1 MIAQKGG
8 QSLLDV
14 SRRIERR
21 ALCFGKE
28 GKHGWPA
35 FRFMRDGVQSAERTP
50 DFIAFPAPQTVPGR
64 WRFEAA
70 RFRPTGIGL
79 RLRFSRSVPDSHITR
94 KVDLVSNCHQMHIK
108 PIEKLCMR
116 PNRSNVEKQDLTIEN
131 RRRNIILLTNYKKTV
146 I

>member
-8 QSLLDV
+8 QSLRDV

-35 FRFMRDGVQSAERTP
+35 FRFMRDGVQATERTP
-50 DFIAFPAPQTVPGR
+50 DFIAFPAPQILSGR

-70 RFRPTGIGL
+70 RFRPTGLASSFGFPGL
-79 RLRFSRSVPDSHITR
+79 SLAVVLQGRQTWSQFV
-94 KVDLVSNCHQMHIK
+94 IK
-108 PIEKLCMR
+108 C
-116 PNRSNVEKQDLTIEN
+116 T
-131 RRRNIILLTNYKKTV
+131 
-146 I
+146 